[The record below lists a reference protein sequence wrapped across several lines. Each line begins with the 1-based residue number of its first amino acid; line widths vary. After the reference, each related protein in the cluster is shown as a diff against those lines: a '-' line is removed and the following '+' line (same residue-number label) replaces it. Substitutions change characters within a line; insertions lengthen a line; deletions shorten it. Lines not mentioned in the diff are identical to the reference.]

1 MRMATTTAAPTRTF
15 RPARGL
21 VCALV
26 CGAIGCTASGADV
39 QPVRD
44 ALAFPTGMKVSPD
57 GKFLFVVNANSEL
70 RFDSGS
76 LDVVALDRVQGVIE
90 PWRGYLQNP
99 TKACKDFADGVPSMA
114 PAPADGGKPLSCECD
129 PNNSQTL
136 VCEESYFINPN
147 AGVRVG
153 NFATDLSVQ
162 RLDSGTNPLRLFVP
176 TRGDPSVAWAD
187 FDGTSLHCAAGS
199 DPYPLCDDAHR
210 LTSLYS
216 DPDLEALPNEPF
228 AVFADAFPSVD
239 AAGNPVMHGFAMVT
253 HLASGAVTLIDAPAD
268 SSKVQISD
276 ILVGVFGDPSTA
288 ARGATSIAA
297 LRPMKVSS
305 PPVPGEVVPELAP
318 DSLYVVSN
326 TDNRVQQFTV
336 GMRNGAAG
344 YLLPGPFFLLD
355 AVGMMSGGSSD
366 SRAIQFSADA
376 KRLYLVN
383 RSPPSLQV
391 WDTTIGPTGTPNNR
405 LLGSSDLCREGSAVA
420 VAGARIDRD
429 NIDKIDNSNERVY
442 VTCFQDGQIY
452 VVNPFGQSQVEDI
465 ISVGR
470 GPYTAVALRTEDPL
484 PPAPPAPPP
493 PPLPNYLFVSN
504 FLEDTIAVIDITPD
518 SPTRHRVVLR
528 IGTPRAP

>member
-1 MRMATTTAAPTRTF
+1 MATMTAAPTRTF
-15 RPARGL
+15 RSARGL
-21 VCALV
+21 VCALA
-26 CGAIGCTASGADV
+26 CGAAIGCTASGADV

-44 ALAFPTGMKVSPD
+44 QLAFPTGMKVSPD
-57 GKFLFVVNANSEL
+57 GKVLFVVNANSEL

-76 LDVVALDRVQGVIE
+76 LDVVDLGRVQGVIA
-90 PWRGYLQNP
+90 PWLTYLGKP
-99 TKACKDFADGVPSMA
+99 TAACTDFADGVPSMA
-114 PAPADGGKPLSCECD
+114 PSPADGGKKLSCACD
-129 PNNSQTL
+129 PNNTQTL
-136 VCEESYFINPN
+136 VCDEAYFINPN

-162 RLDSGTNPLRLFVP
+162 NLGSGANPLRVFVP

-210 LTSLYS
+210 LTSLYN

-239 AAGNPVMHGFAMVT
+239 AAGNPVTHGFAMVT

-276 ILVGVFGDPSTA
+276 ILIGVFGDPSTA

-297 LRPMKVSS
+297 LRPLPKAS
-305 PPVPGEVVPELAP
+305 PPPPQPPPPPPPPGQGEGVPELVP
-318 DSLYVVSN
+318 ESLYVVSN

-344 YLLPGPFFLLD
+344 YLVPGTFFLLD
-355 AVGMMSGGSSD
+355 AVGMMAGGSGD
-366 SRAIQFSADA
+366 SRAIQFSADTE
-376 KRLYLVN
+376 RLYLVN
-383 RSPPSLQV
+383 RAPPSLQV
-391 WDTTIGPTGTPNNR
+391 WDTSIGLSGTPNNR
-405 LLGSSDLCREGSAVA
+405 LLGSSDLCRQGSAAA
-420 VAGARIDRD
+420 VAGASFDGHTF
-429 NIDKIDNSNERVY
+429 DNSNERVY

-452 VVNPFGQSQVEDI
+452 IVDPFGQSQVEDI
-465 ISVGR
+465 VSVGR
-470 GPYTAVALRTEDPL
+470 GPYTAVALRTEDL
-484 PPAPPAPPP
+484 QSPAP
-493 PPLPNYLFVSN
+493 PNYLFVSN
-504 FLEDTIAVIDITPD
+504 FLEDTIAVIDITPG

-528 IGTPRAP
+528 IGTPRSR